1 MLKIDNVSVNRGN
14 ALTLNNVS
22 LSLPAGRTLAVVG
35 ESGAGKSTLIAA
47 VLGLIK
53 LHSGSISWCDNPVS
67 LCRSSLVMQKPRAA
81 FNLADKPLQGIT
93 LRIISGVLM
102 AGMYVCVKAVSDD
115 VPLGEIVF
123 FRSFFAVIPL
133 VIFLYMR
140 KEFPQGLKTKRPFG
154 HFLRE
159 SFGAL
164 SLFAWFAALARL
176 SVAEAVLIAQLS
188 PMLTA
193 VGAVFLLSE
202 RLTVWR
208 VAGVTLGFCGV
219 VLLVWPE
226 LNGGAIE
233 RVRLIG
239 ISLGLASAVLSALS
253 LIMIRSLSSTESPGA
268 IALYFVIASM
278 LGALFTITWGWIVPR
293 DVTLLLLISAGLF
306 GGISHIAM
314 TLSFRFAEASRL
326 APFEYIADLF
336 IFKLPLATSFF
347 LAATLV
353 FAGAAIAAMEGQRRK
368 LMV

>member
-1 MLKIDNVSVNRGN
+1 
-14 ALTLNNVS
+14 
-22 LSLPAGRTLAVVG
+22 
-35 ESGAGKSTLIAA
+35 
-47 VLGLIK
+47 
-53 LHSGSISWCDNPVS
+53 
-67 LCRSSLVMQKPRAA
+67 
-81 FNLADKPLQGIT
+81 
-93 LRIISGVLM
+93 
-102 AGMYVCVKAVSDD
+102 MYVCVKAVSDE

-133 VIFLYMR
+133 ILFLYVR
-140 KEFPQGLKTKRPFG
+140 KEFPQGLATKRPFG
-154 HFLRE
+154 HFLRA

-164 SLFAWFAALARL
+164 SLFASFAALARL
-176 SVAEAVLIAQLS
+176 GVAEAILIAQLA

-208 VAGVTLGFCGV
+208 VAGLALGFFGV
-219 VLLVWPE
+219 VMLVWPE
-226 LNGGAIE
+226 LGGGAIE

-278 LGALFTITWGWIVPR
+278 LASLVTIPWGWIVPKG
-293 DVTLLLLISAGLF
+293 DTLLLLIGAGLF

-314 TLSFRFAEASRL
+314 TLSFRYAEASRL
-326 APFEYIADLF
+326 APFEYIAFLWALLADLF
-336 IFKLPLATSFF
+336 IFKLPLMTSFL

-353 FAGAAIAAMEGQRRK
+353 FAGAAVAALEGRIGRPHYQE
-368 LMV
+368 

>member
-1 MLKIDNVSVNRGN
+1 
-14 ALTLNNVS
+14 
-22 LSLPAGRTLAVVG
+22 
-35 ESGAGKSTLIAA
+35 
-47 VLGLIK
+47 
-53 LHSGSISWCDNPVS
+53 
-67 LCRSSLVMQKPRAA
+67 
-81 FNLADKPLQGIT
+81 
-93 LRIISGVLM
+93 M

-133 VIFLYMR
+133 VLFLYVR

-154 HFLRE
+154 HFLRA

-164 SLFAWFAALARL
+164 SLFASFAALARL

-278 LGALFTITWGWIVPR
+278 LGALFTIPWGWIVPT

-326 APFEYIADLF
+326 APFEYIAFLWPLLADLF

-353 FAGAAIAAMEGQRRK
+353 FSGAAIAAMEGHRRK